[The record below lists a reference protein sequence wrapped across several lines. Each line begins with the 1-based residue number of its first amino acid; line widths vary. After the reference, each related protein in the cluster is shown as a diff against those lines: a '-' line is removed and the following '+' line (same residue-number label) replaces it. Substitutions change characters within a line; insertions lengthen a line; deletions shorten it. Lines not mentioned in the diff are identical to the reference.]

1 MTNLE
6 KTIPFVFNHQAVE
19 VELQRQCDYLFSK
32 KMGMEVTLSLRFDC
46 PQNLE
51 TLIHQNRTLKANITL
66 TWSGSDKIINI
77 EFPAPYHGVF
87 IIRSDYDTTAS
98 KRCWI
103 PMLIDKPGNWIL
115 KKYKEKE
122 EKTEIIHRLAFPGG
136 KYFEL
141 SIDDKPDFKIK
152 KTAPTIIQLD
162 EHGIELAFNKQK
174 TKIRNDFI
182 HDTQSLVENTADYID
197 AQDLIRQRLQTYDNY
212 VIERFLS
219 KIINCFI
226 TVFKRDNRC
235 QGIVDGNASGITPI
249 EKEDFWDG
257 LKEREQVIGW
267 QIFPVDYLISID
279 RLELFSPLNNIDAVS
294 QLTSLKRY
302 SYSKNLP
309 AIYHQNHPSFKNIF
323 CPIETPESS
332 DVGITVH
339 LAKGVTTDI
348 WGNMYPYKQS
358 DTYLGYASALV
369 PFYQHND
376 AVRVMMGAKNLRQAV
391 PLVGSEPP
399 IIQTGNEQDIIELIN
414 PLHNRRIV
422 PEEFGKYEPGRMLLV
437 AYMPWFGY
445 NFEDAIVAN
454 ENLVKDGQMNW
465 QYEEKYLKY
474 LLPGFEPDLQNGL
487 AKVGHKIS
495 NGESLVEFPQQENT
509 ECLVHDGYD
518 GILTELIYI
527 KPVSENFGGL
537 IKWRVKYTVP
547 LQVGSKFMARFGNKG
562 VISKFYTPDQMPR
575 LPDDENLPENL
586 KGKSVDLV
594 LNPHGVISRM
604 NLGQLLET
612 QYSLAMSM
620 GFKAPPNTGTAFE
633 QLDHSQLCNFFDS
646 KPPFDKYGRIKVQFE
661 DGSCTNSPVTI
672 GYEYFTV
679 LKHIPSK
686 KAHVR
691 RGRDNSDRYNQ
702 ITGQP
707 VGGKANKGGQR
718 IGEMEFW
725 ALAAH
730 QAENIIKE
738 IVTHRSDP
746 AWTTQSD
753 STQTTQ
759 AILDHLYALGF
770 QFDNS
775 GNVSAVSDDDIMIT
789 KNAKPITNCKTRI
802 RENIGIFK
810 CPKCDLELLGGESV
824 ISIATSQRSDLATI
838 DVQSILNHYGYDN
851 LQIEKVEY
859 HKPDASAKKE
869 IEEVTIKTDK
879 GSVQFE
885 LEIKRSG
892 IALRFNIDG
901 EKFIA
906 KRRMEKVFHLTDLP
920 FMSIRCKKHTTEY
933 LICENA
939 KLKTKYFSGGLYDE
953 KIFGTTSLTN
963 PVLGWGFIELSK
975 PIKHPFIKDHF
986 IKTIPILPIKYRSVS
1001 SYIFLAKGEEHDF
1014 TNEYIKVFE
1023 INEQHK
1029 KDKVEIGVLEKSI
1042 ARLYEKIKQ
1051 RTFGKSGKSK
1061 FGLLRRH
1068 GLGRRLDYSG
1078 RLVIVPDPSLGW
1090 DEVSVPINVLA
1101 VLYGDQIS
1109 ETVEDENLK
1118 NFFINF
1124 RDINHQIHD
1133 DNAILDAINN
1143 YLSKTNSRVLLNR
1156 APSLH
1161 KYNILSF
1168 KPIPHKIKDGMVLK
1182 LNPIV
1187 FKGFGA
1193 DADGD
1198 EMSIHALLG
1207 KSSNAEAEKLSPT
1220 HRDNILSVASGEPM
1234 LDFDQD
1240 FVLGNFLI
1248 NGEKKSDGI
1257 TRIKKLIGGEDK
1269 YHEIILSEM
1278 RSSFDRVT
1286 RDGVSFSFLE
1296 LLNCKISE
1304 NEIKNLVSSETGN
1317 LNSKLENAV
1326 KFKLDEIVSDRS
1338 NPGYYFAAMALS
1350 GARGKKQ
1357 TRQVLAARGLLSPG
1371 LVGFEPDDNQFIIPE
1386 SLVDGMTPESSYIS
1400 TFNARSSMI
1409 DKNIGTFKAG
1419 YLMRKLVLAMWP
1431 YHIVVGNCGGESILD
1446 CKYLPDYMIC
1456 TRCYGIE
1463 VTDNYPA
1470 GLIAAQSIGERC
1482 TQLTMSSFHSGEKGV
1497 TLGDVEKI
1505 LSDLSEDFNQF
1516 YEKLIDIPALEN
1528 IREEHFRMLWLV
1540 IKRSSDE
1547 TLNSAIKQSYSPLSS
1562 TVGIDSF
1569 GNIQRFLKDNSSG
1582 SSKSNPIEKL
1592 ILSTMMENFNGK

>member
-1 MTNLE
+1 MTILE
-6 KTIPFVFNHQAVE
+6 KSIPFVFNYQAVE
-19 VELQRQCDYLFSK
+19 VELQRQCKYLFRK
-32 KMGMEVTLSLRFDC
+32 KMGMDVTLSLRFDV
-46 PQNLE
+46 PENLE
-51 TLIHQNRTLKANITL
+51 TLIIQNRTLKANITL
-66 TWSGSDKIINI
+66 TWSDSDKTINI
-77 EFPAPYHGVF
+77 EFPAPFHGVF
-87 IIRSDYDTTAS
+87 VIRSDYDTTAS

-103 PMLIDKPGNWIL
+103 PLLIDKPGKWIL
-115 KKYKEKE
+115 KKYKENE

-136 KYFEL
+136 KYFDIPLDE
-141 SIDDKPDFKIK
+141 KTDFKIK

-174 TKIRNDFI
+174 TKLRNDYI
-182 HDTQSLVENTADYID
+182 HDTQSLIENTADYVD
-197 AQDLIRQRLQTYDNY
+197 AQDLIHQRLQTYDNY

-226 TVFKRDNRC
+226 SVFKNERSQSIFDE
-235 QGIVDGNASGITPI
+235 IITKVTPK
-249 EKEDFWDG
+249 EKEEFWEG
-257 LKEREQVIGW
+257 LKERERVIGW
-267 QIFPVDYLISID
+267 QIFPVDYLISIG

-302 SYSKNLP
+302 PYSKNLP

-348 WGNMYPYKQS
+348 WGDMYPDKQC

-399 IIQTGNEQDIIELIN
+399 IIQTGNEQDIIDLIN
-414 PLHNRRIV
+414 PLHNSGIV
-422 PEEFGKYEPGRMLLV
+422 PEHFGKYEPGRMLLV
-437 AYMPWFGY
+437 AYMPWYGY

-454 ENLVKDGQMNW
+454 ENLVTDGQMNW
-465 QYEEKYLKY
+465 HYEEKYSKY
-474 LLPGFEPDLQNGL
+474 LLPGFEPELQCGR
-487 AKVGHKIS
+487 AKVGHKIL
-495 NGESLVEFPQQENT
+495 NGEALVEFPQQENT
-509 ECLVHDGYD
+509 ESLVHDGYD
-518 GILTELIYI
+518 GILTELNYI
-527 KPVSENFGGL
+527 KPVSENLGGM

-547 LQVGSKFMARFGNKG
+547 LQVGSKFMARYGNKG
-562 VISKFYTPDQMPR
+562 VISKFYNPDQMPR

-586 KGKSVDLV
+586 RGKSVDLV

-620 GFKAPPNTGTAFE
+620 GFKAPPNIGTAFE
-633 QLDHSQLCNFFDS
+633 QLDHSELCNFFDS
-646 KPPFDKYGRIKVQFE
+646 KTPFDKYGRIKMQFE
-661 DGSCTNSPVTI
+661 DGSLTTSPVTI

-686 KAHVR
+686 KAHAR
-691 RGRDNSDRYNQ
+691 RGRDNNDRYNQ

-730 QAENIIKE
+730 QADNIIKE

-746 AWTTQSD
+746 AWTDQSD
-753 STQTTQ
+753 KTQTTQ

-775 GNVSAVSDDDIMIT
+775 GNVSAVSDDDIKNNI
-789 KNAKPITNCKTRI
+789 NAKPITNCKTRI
-802 RENIGIFK
+802 RENTGIFK
-810 CPKCDLELLGGESV
+810 CPKCNLELLGGESV
-824 ISIATSQRSDLATI
+824 ISIATGQRSEFAKI
-838 DVQSILNHYGYDN
+838 DVQSILNHFGYEN
-851 LQIEKVEY
+851 LQIEKVDFD
-859 HKPDASAKKE
+859 KPDAGKKKE
-869 IEEVTIKTDK
+869 IEEVSIKTDK
-879 GSVQFE
+879 GFVQFE

-906 KRRMEKVFHLTDLP
+906 KRRMEKVFHLSDLP

-939 KLKTKYFSGGLYDE
+939 KLQTKSIPGGLYDAD
-953 KIFGTTSLTN
+953 IFGTSSITN
-963 PVLGWGFIELSK
+963 PELGWGLFEISDPVE
-975 PIKHPFIKDHF
+975 HPLIKDHF
-986 IKTIPILPIKYRSVS
+986 IKTIPILPLKYRSVS
-1001 SYIFLAKGEEHDF
+1001 SYLFLSKGEEHDL

-1023 INEQHK
+1023 LNEQHK
-1029 KDKVEIGVLEKSI
+1029 KDKIEIGILENSI

-1090 DEVSVPINVLA
+1090 DEVSVPINVLS

-1109 ETVEDENLK
+1109 ETLEDESLK
-1118 NFFINF
+1118 NYFIKC
-1124 RDINHQIHD
+1124 RDISYQI
-1133 DNAILDAINN
+1133 DNENVVLDAINN
-1143 YLSKTNSRVLLNR
+1143 YLSNTNSRVLLNR

-1168 KPIPHKIKDGMVLK
+1168 KPLPHKIEEGMVLK

-1187 FKGFGA
+1187 FKAFGA

-1198 EMSIHALLG
+1198 EMSIHALLDDE
-1207 KSSNAEAEKLSPT
+1207 SNIEAKKLSPI
-1220 HRDNILSVASGEPM
+1220 HKSNILSAASGEPI

-1257 TRIKKLIGGEDK
+1257 TRIEQLINDEEK
-1269 YHEIILSEM
+1269 YHSIILSEM
-1278 RSSFDRVT
+1278 RKSFDRVT

-1296 LLNCKISE
+1296 LLNCRITE
-1304 NEIKNLVSSETGN
+1304 NEINNLVSTDASK
-1317 LNSKLENAV
+1317 LNSKLEDAV
-1326 KFKLDEIVSDRS
+1326 KIKLEEIVSDKS

-1386 SLVDGMTPESSYIS
+1386 SLVDGMTPESSYLS
-1400 TFNARSSMI
+1400 TFNSRSSMI

-1431 YHIVVGNCGGESILD
+1431 YHIVVANCGAESILD
-1446 CKYLPDYMIC
+1446 CNSLPDYKIC
-1456 TRCYGIE
+1456 THCYGIE
-1463 VTDNYPA
+1463 VTDNFPA

-1497 TLGDVEKI
+1497 TLGDVEII
-1505 LSDLSEDFNQF
+1505 LSELPKDFNQF
-1516 YEKLIDIPALEN
+1516 YEKLHGIPALEN
-1528 IREEHFRMLWLV
+1528 IRKEHFRMLWLV
-1540 IKRSSDE
+1540 IKSSSDE

-1569 GNIQRFLKDNSSG
+1569 GNINGYLKHNSEG
-1582 SSKSNPIEKL
+1582 LAKNNPVEKL
-1592 ILSTMMENFNGK
+1592 ILSNCTENSNG